1 MWSTR
6 SRHIC
11 HGFYWIP
18 FSKSFLS
25 SSSSIPSPDIAGTDR
40 IGIFLALC
48 WPKPL
53 CLPVCPSFYP
63 SVCSSAIINEQL
75 CSCPPRFFFTFLLSC
90 YLFVWF
96 SRMHDPSVGQSAPL
110 FFSISFRAV
119 FTSQLLHKT
128 PTAIAHPHKIWVTG
142 YPALLFF
149 FFLLCDKIVRC
160 TVVVGI
166 LFRCVRQ
173 ERISIRGSVRPSL
186 GR

>member
-40 IGIFLALC
+40 IGIFLAFC

-53 CLPVCPSFYP
+53 YLPVCPSFYP

-110 FFSISFRAV
+110 FFFYQFSGSLYI
-119 FTSQLLHKT
+119 
-128 PTAIAHPHKIWVTG
+128 TAPAQNTHCHCPPAQNLGNWVSG
-142 YPALLFF
+142 LVV
-149 FFLLCDKIVRC
+149 FLLPPLTKLY
-160 TVVVGI
+160 VV
-166 LFRCVRQ
+166 L
-173 ERISIRGSVRPSL
+173 SL
-186 GR
+186 